1 MEDGGV
7 GEGTAGRMAPL
18 VDISFRRQCSSGTF
32 NGLRRIANRQ
42 KKQELT
48 MIPEAKQWEYS

>member
-42 KKQELT
+42 KKQEFT
-48 MIPEAKQWEYS
+48 MIPEAKKWEYS